1 MAKKIL
7 LGTDGSEPAKDAA
20 RLAIQFAGKL
30 GLELVALRVVDVE
43 RYTYDFDESRSD
55 IATELET
62 HARRVLQEVKE
73 MADAAGIGV
82 QLEVRQGDSS
92 RELIRF
98 AQDDPDV
105 MMIVLGAT
113 GRRRLGRQ
121 LIGSTAERVVRQ
133 VGRDLPCTVVIA
145 PSTFTNEA
153 ARIELSSD

>member
-1 MAKKIL
+1 MARKIL

-20 RLAIQFAGKL
+20 RLAIQYARRL
-30 GLELVALRVVDVE
+30 GLDLTALRVVDVE

-55 IATELET
+55 VAAELET
-62 HARRVLQEVKE
+62 HARRILQEVKD
-73 MADAAGIGV
+73 MAVEAGIDAAMEI
-82 QLEVRQGDSS
+82 RQGDSS
-92 RELIRF
+92 REIIRF

-105 MMIVLGAT
+105 VMIILGAT

-133 VGRDLPCTVVIA
+133 VGRDLPCAVIIA

-153 ARIELSSD
+153 ARLEITSD